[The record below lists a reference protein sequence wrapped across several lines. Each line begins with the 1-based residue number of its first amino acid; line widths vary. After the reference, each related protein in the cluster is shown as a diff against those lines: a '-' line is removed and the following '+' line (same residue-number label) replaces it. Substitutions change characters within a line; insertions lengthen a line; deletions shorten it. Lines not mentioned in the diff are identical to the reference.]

1 MRLILLGPPGAGKGT
16 QAQRLVAKHGIVQL
30 STGDML
36 RAAVNAGTPVGL
48 RAKDIMARGELVP
61 DDVVVAIVADRIA
74 EPDAHKGFIL
84 DGFPRTVPQAHALD
98 RMLAEKGLKLDAVIE
113 LKVDEGILRE
123 RMETRVSQMK
133 ARGEQPRADDNADI
147 LHRRLLAYRDQT
159 APLTG
164 YFQLQSVLRS
174 VDGMAAVD
182 EVSRAIDTVLRKT
195 KEKTPAKKAAKKN
208 AGNTAGKAANKSVS
222 KKAAPKPAAAKV
234 NAPKSPKG
242 ETRTEAGRSRGEAG
256 RNRTE
261 GGRKGTKKPTKP
273 AKSARPPRKVAA
285 RKTTSRKST
294 RPQRLTKRR

>member
-1 MRLILLGPPGAGKGT
+1 MR
-16 QAQRLVAKHGIVQL
+16 
-30 STGDML
+30 ST
-36 RAAVNAGTPVGL
+36 ACS
-48 RAKDIMARGELVP
+48 
-61 DDVVVAIVADRIA
+61 
-74 EPDAHKGFIL
+74 
-84 DGFPRTVPQAHALD
+84 PR
-98 RMLAEKGLKLDAVIE
+98 RGLKLDAVIE
-113 LKVDEGILRE
+113 LKVDEGILRRAYGDADAADE
-123 RMETRVSQMK
+123 G
-133 ARGEQPRADDNADI
+133 ARRAPRADDNSDA

-195 KEKTPAKKAAKKN
+195 KEKTPAKKAAKKS
-208 AGNTAGKAANKSVS
+208 AGNTADKSANKSVS

-234 NAPKSPKG
+234 NAPKSRKG
-242 ETRTEAGRSRGEAG
+242 GTGRAGEAG

-261 GGRKGTKKPTKP
+261 GGRKGAKKPTKP

-285 RKTTSRKST
+285 RKATSRKSI